1 MSSGVLTS
9 LGVRIQRLV
18 TTAAVRALQR
28 QTSSSSSA
36 SSSVASPCRFPLT
49 DIDEDDR
56 VVVNSKRLEEATARR
71 QAADHVDRHVRS
83 SGMQH
88 QQLQAAKLQAVT

>member
-1 MSSGVLTS
+1 
-9 LGVRIQRLV
+9 
-18 TTAAVRALQR
+18 
-28 QTSSSSSA
+28 
-36 SSSVASPCRFPLT
+36 LT